1 MKKQFDPL
9 EQILMTAAKTVDKSL
24 LLAFQ
29 KEMMK
34 RDYLSEKQLDRI
46 ADKVLSRISI
56 RLEDEAIK
64 QLRDLLRS
72 LGQ

>member
-1 MKKQFDPL
+1 
-9 EQILMTAAKTVDKSL
+9 MTAAKTVDKSL

>member
-1 MKKQFDPL
+1 ML
-9 EQILMTAAKTVDKSL
+9 RYY
-24 LLAFQ
+24 FQ

-34 RDYLSEKQLDRI
+34 QQLSEAELDRI

-56 RLEDEAIK
+56 RLEDKAIK
-64 QLRDLLRS
+64 QLRDMLNN